1 MEIDYEKEKRD
12 IHNAYI
18 DLIKAIK
25 VQLDEE
31 DEALIKKAFDLAVD
45 AHKNMRRK
53 SGEPYIFHPIAVA
66 KICAEEIGL
75 GATSVACALLHDTV
89 EDTDLTLDDIE
100 SMFNLKCRNIIDG
113 LTKLSGVFDLSTSS
127 QAENFR
133 KMLLTIPEDIR
144 VILIKIADRLHNM
157 RTLDSMRDDKQLKI
171 ASETSFLYAP
181 LAHRLG
187 LYTIKSELDDL
198 ALKYTHP
205 EEYKDI
211 ELKLEKNKEVRERF
225 IQFFSAPITE
235 ALTKQ
240 QLKFSIKG
248 RPKSIYSIWN
258 KVHNK
263 GVKFEEIFD
272 VFAIR
277 IIVDSEPENEKADCW
292 KTYSIVTDFYK
303 PNPERLRDWISHP
316 KQNGYE
322 SLHTTVMSPTGK
334 WVEVQIRT
342 KRMDEIA
349 EKGLAAHWKYKENDD
364 KTSGFDKWINQI
376 RELIESQ
383 DNNALDFVDDF
394 KMNLFAE
401 EIFVFTPK
409 GELKNLPA
417 NSTALDFAFEIHSE
431 VGAKCI
437 GAKVNQKLVPLSHR
451 LNSGD
456 QIEIITSHKQTPKED
471 WLNYVVT
478 SKARNKIKWALKEE
492 ERNIAEEGREIL
504 RRKLDSLKV
513 DFDEE
518 NITEIVK
525 LYGADEHTKLFVQIA
540 NDKIDLKKIKSI
552 VQKGGR
558 LKYTSITKTI
568 KESFEALY
576 NKVAGKKEELVIG
589 DASTKMDYTLAQCCT
604 PVPGDKIFGF
614 ITINEGIKIHRTN
627 CPNAKQMMAN
637 YAYRVIGA
645 RWSSQEK
652 EFLTGVKFTGIDN
665 MGIVQHITTIISAQ
679 QHVNMKSIS
688 FDSND
693 GIFEGKIMLYITN
706 TSHLNSL
713 INELKAVEGI
723 KNIDRIELNEE
734 RGE

>member
-1 MEIDYEKEKRD
+1 MEIDHEKEKKD
-12 IHNAYI
+12 ILHAYK
-18 DLIKAIK
+18 DLVKSIK
-25 VQLDEE
+25 VKMDKE
-31 DEALIKKAFDLAVD
+31 DKELVHKAFELAVES
-45 AHKNMRRK
+45 HKNMRRK

-89 EDTDLTLDDIE
+89 EDTDLSLDDIE

-113 LTKLSGVFDLSTSS
+113 LTKLSGVFDLNTSS

-157 RTLDSMRDDKQLKI
+157 RTLESMRDDKQLKI
-171 ASETSFLYAP
+171 ASETAFLYAP

-205 EEYKDI
+205 DEYKDI
-211 ELKLEKNKEVRERF
+211 EAKLEKNTEVRERF
-225 IQFFSAPITE
+225 IQMFSAPIVE
-235 ALTKQ
+235 ALNKQ
-240 QLKFSIKG
+240 NLKYTIKG
-248 RPKSIYSIWN
+248 RPKSIYSMWN
-258 KVHNK
+258 KIHNK

-277 IIVDSEPENEKADCW
+277 IIIDTEPENEKSECW

-334 WVEVQIRT
+334 WVEVQIRS

-364 KTSGFDKWINQI
+364 KASGFDKWINQI
-376 RELIESQ
+376 REMIENQ
-383 DNNALDFVDDF
+383 DNNAMDFVDDF

-409 GELKNLPA
+409 GELKNLPSNA
-417 NSTALDFAFEIHSE
+417 TALDFAFEIHTE
-431 VGAKCI
+431 IGAKCI

-456 QIEIITSHKQTPKED
+456 QIEIITSNKQTPKED

-478 SKARNKIKWALKEE
+478 GKARTKIKSALKDE
-492 ERNIAEEGREIL
+492 ERKIADDGREIL
-504 RRKLDSLKV
+504 SRKLASFKV
-513 DFDEE
+513 DFDED
-518 NITEIVK
+518 NITELLK
-525 LYGADEHTKLFVQIA
+525 LYNIAEHTQLFVQIA
-540 NDKIDLKKIKSI
+540 QDKLDLKKIKSI
-552 VQKGGR
+552 IQKGGR
-558 LKYTSITKTI
+558 LKHSSITKTI

-576 NKVAGKKEELVIG
+576 NKVTGKKEELVIG

-645 RWSSQEK
+645 RWSNQEN
-652 EFLTGVKFTGIDN
+652 EFLTGVKFSGIDSL
-665 MGIVQHITTIISAQ
+665 GIVQQITTVISAQ

-706 TSHLNSL
+706 TSHLLSL
-713 INELKAVEGI
+713 MKDLKEVEGI
-723 KNIDRIELNEE
+723 KEVDRIELNS
-734 RGE
+734 